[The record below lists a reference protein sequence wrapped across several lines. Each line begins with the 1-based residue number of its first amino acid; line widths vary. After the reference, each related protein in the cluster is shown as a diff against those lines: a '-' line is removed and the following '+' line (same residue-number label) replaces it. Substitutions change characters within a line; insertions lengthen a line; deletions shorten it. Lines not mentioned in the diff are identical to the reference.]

1 MEIYNLSN
9 PSFMKLMRKEDWKII
24 KDAFKGVLKP
34 VNNFVYMN
42 FFFFWKS
49 VFNVGKET
57 FFFPIKKWV
66 GLRLHSRHKKIT
78 NNINLKQF
86 NNVFKPMPPSGIK

>member
-42 FFFFWKS
+42 FFF
-49 VFNVGKET
+49 VGKVFLMSERRR
-57 FFFPIKKWV
+57 FSFQLKN
-66 GLRLHSRHKKIT
+66 GLVCVYIVYRHKK
-78 NNINLKQF
+78 
-86 NNVFKPMPPSGIK
+86 

>member
-42 FFFFWKS
+42 FFFLEKCS
-49 VFNVGKET
+49 
-57 FFFPIKKWV
+57 
-66 GLRLHSRHKKIT
+66 
-78 NNINLKQF
+78 
-86 NNVFKPMPPSGIK
+86 